1 MHGGQKHAPDSG
13 QTYAQGAET
22 CPRFRADLCTGGR
35 NVPQIQGRLMHR
47 EQKRAPDSGQTYAQG
62 AETCLR
68 FRADFP
74 EVGIPCLRFRAD
86 LCPVCIDVP
95 EIQG

>member
-1 MHGGQKHAPDSG
+1 M
-13 QTYAQGAET
+13 
-22 CPRFRADLCTGGR
+22 
-35 NVPQIQGRLMHR
+35 PQIQGRLMHGG
-47 EQKRAPDSGQTYAQG
+47 QKRAPDSGQTYAQG